1 MRKIKDKLR
10 EESERNEL
18 KNIEDIE
25 KTQNDS
31 NKMFIALRK
40 MNRNKPKGKIF
51 VKDGEGIIENEEEV
65 TNLVTAF
72 FQEMFQSKAAE
83 PNFEIKLC
91 KMTKPF
97 TTMEVENV
105 IKKLKNNKSPGSGN
119 LSAELLKNSPS
130 VVHEYIPEIL
140 NKWQKPVNTLVK

>member
-31 NKMFIALRK
+31 NKMLMALRK
-40 MNRNKPKGKIF
+40 MNRDKPKSKIF

-72 FQEMFQSKAAE
+72 FQEMFQSKEA
-83 PNFEIKLC
+83 
-91 KMTKPF
+91 
-97 TTMEVENV
+97 
-105 IKKLKNNKSPGSGN
+105 
-119 LSAELLKNSPS
+119 
-130 VVHEYIPEIL
+130 
-140 NKWQKPVNTLVK
+140 